1 MTVHDPADLLEPDL
15 PCNLF
20 VELVTD
26 YLDGALPVGQRA
38 LVDAHLAICTGCA
51 TVLEQWRTVIALA
64 GRLGED
70 DIDRVDPVV
79 RRALVD
85 AFSRLHREM

>member
-1 MTVHDPADLLEPDL
+1 MTVHNSGDALELDL
-15 PCNLF
+15 PCSLF

-26 YLDGALPVGQRA
+26 YLDGALTVEQRA

-51 TVLEQWRTVIALA
+51 TVLDQWRTVIALA
-64 GRLGED
+64 GRLAED
-70 DIDRVDPVV
+70 DIDRVDPVA

-85 AFSRLHREM
+85 AFSRLRPA